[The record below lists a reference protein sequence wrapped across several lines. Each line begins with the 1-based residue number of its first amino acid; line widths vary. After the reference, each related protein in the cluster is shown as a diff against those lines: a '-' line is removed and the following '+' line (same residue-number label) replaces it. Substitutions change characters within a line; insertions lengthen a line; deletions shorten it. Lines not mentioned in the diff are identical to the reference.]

1 MAEKISHVSPDT
13 KIKHIYKNTLG
24 DSDLDTPLNK
34 MPDIGVFTN
43 DIRDDLIEGRA
54 DIAVHSWKDLPVKLE
69 IGTEIIGTIERAD
82 MRDMVFLKKE
92 SLNKEK
98 IIILSSSPRREK
110 NLSGFLPYALPFK
123 TDISFKDV
131 RGNILTRLKKL
142 IEGTEDGLVVA
153 KAAIDR
159 LMQAREEEFKDQK
172 KALLEM
178 QNHLK
183 WMVIPLSQNPSAA
196 AQGAL
201 AIEARVNDKEVK
213 DIIDK
218 ISDLQ
223 DFSSVEIERNRLKYY
238 GGGCHQKIGVS
249 HEILETGKLFT
260 IKGETEEGEEISERV
275 FTDEERKESFNL
287 LNTENYF
294 PFDKQEQKFFEREE
308 LEDSSKNLKSVRD
321 KGIYVSRSNSIKEP
335 ALIDDSNIIWTSGLD
350 TWKSLAKKGYW
361 VNGTSDSLGE
371 FNSPEQSPF
380 RDIRW
385 LKISHKHNLNDKKE
399 ILATYELIPLEPPN
413 RIMECDYFYW
423 MSASSFQLALK
434 VYPEI
439 KKRNHAC
446 GLGKT
451 FDLIKKEV
459 PQVTPFL
466 GFDDWLD
473 TIKNKLK

>member
-13 KIKHIYKNTLG
+13 EIKHIYKNTLG

-69 IGTEIIGTIERAD
+69 KGTEIIGTIERAD

-98 IIILSSSPRREK
+98 IIILSSSPRRER

-123 TDISFKDV
+123 ADISFKDV

-142 IEGTEDGLVVA
+142 IEGNEDGLVVA

-159 LMQAREEEFKDQK
+159 LMQARDEEFKDQK

-223 DFSSVEIERNRLKYY
+223 DFSSVEIERNRLKSY

-260 IKGETEEGEEISERV
+260 IKGETEEGEEISERI
-275 FTDEERKESFNL
+275 FTEEERKESFNL
-287 LNTENYF
+287 LNTKNYF

-308 LEDSSKNLKSVRD
+308 LEDSSKNLKSIRD
-321 KGIYVSRSNSIKEP
+321 KGIYVSRSNSIKES

-380 RDIRW
+380 RDIQW

-459 PQVTPFL
+459 PLVSPFL
-466 GFDDWLD
+466 SFDDWLD